1 MLDTMAHVIQNSVVS
16 RFPNITYRML
26 HIYISYY
33 FVSSCCIL
41 ICGQN
46 INLSLSHFLFINVQS
61 DGKLHYLELRGLG
74 WSIGN

>member
-1 MLDTMAHVIQNSVVS
+1 MPDTMAHVIQNSVVS

-33 FVSSCCIL
+33 FVSSCIL

-46 INLSLSHFLFINVQS
+46 INLSLSHFLFTNVQS

-74 WSIGN
+74 WSIVN